1 MFRDAACGLLAV
13 SGVAAILHSGDASAV
28 AALTFLL
35 AAALS
40 CLRPRLSMVCPLLCA
55 GAVGAAEIWNYTSG
69 TSATTP
75 LSMALATALALGIAT
90 AGAGARRDPSVF
102 APPPTRPSRPGAAP
116 G

>member
-40 CLRPRLSMVCPLLCA
+40 CLRPRLAAVCPLLCA
-55 GAVGAAEIWNYTSG
+55 GAVGAAEIWNYASG
-69 TSATTP
+69 ASAATP
-75 LSMALATALALGIAT
+75 LSMALATALALGIAV
-90 AGAGARRDPSVF
+90 AGAGAGRNLSVLDLSLTRRS
-102 APPPTRPSRPGAAP
+102 
-116 G
+116 

>member
-40 CLRPRLSMVCPLLCA
+40 CLRPQLSAVCPLLCA
-55 GAVGAAEIWNYTSG
+55 GAVGAAEIWNYAGAASG
-69 TSATTP
+69 SP
-75 LSMALATALALGIAT
+75 FSMVLATALALGIAV
-90 AGAGARRDPSVF
+90 AGAGAGRNLSVLDLSLTRRP
-102 APPPTRPSRPGAAP
+102 
-116 G
+116 

>member
-13 SGVAAILHSGDASAV
+13 SGVAAILHSSDASAV

-55 GAVGAAEIWNYTSG
+55 GAVGAAEIWNYSSG
-69 TSATTP
+69 TSAATP
-75 LSMALATALALGIAT
+75 LSITLATALALGIAT
-90 AGAGARRDPSVF
+90 AGAGAGRNLSVF
-102 APPPTRPSRPGAAP
+102 DLSPTRRS
-116 G
+116 